1 MMSVDVEIP
10 KDLYFTE
17 EHEWVRVENSEV
29 RIGISDYA
37 QEQLGDVIY
46 AELPEVG
53 KEFEQVVK
61 SGSGES
67 ELATLESLKTVSAV
81 YAPVSGEVKEAN
93 EKLEDEPEIIN
104 ADPYGEGWI
113 CVVEPRE
120 LEEEL
125 KNLMDSKAYEE
136 FLESVE

>member
-1 MMSVDVEIP
+1 MSVDVEIP
-10 KDLYFTE
+10 EDLYFTE

-136 FLESVE
+136 FLESIE

>member
-1 MMSVDVEIP
+1 MSVDVEIP
-10 KDLYFTE
+10 EDLYFTE

>member
-1 MMSVDVEIP
+1 MSTDVEIP
-10 KDLYFTE
+10 EDVYFTE
-17 EHEWVRVENSEV
+17 EHEWVRIENSKV

-53 KEFEQVVK
+53 EEFDQVVK

-93 EKLEDEPEIIN
+93 EELEDEPEIIN
-104 ADPYGEGWI
+104 ADPYGDGWI
-113 CVVEPRE
+113 CVIEPRE

-125 KNLMDSKAYEE
+125 ENLMDSKAYEE
-136 FLESVE
+136 FLESIE